1 MSVRA
6 KYSLVFLFLA
16 LFAHVSIMDLFFVSY
31 SGPVFLWEENLA
43 IRTVVV
49 HIICALL
56 SALSYK
62 LFAYIRKDAVKGRIV
77 LSDKVLIICS
87 IALVFSIIFTISQ

>member
-1 MSVRA
+1 MSFRT
-6 KYSLVFLFLA
+6 KYPIILLFIA

-31 SGPVFLWEENLA
+31 SGPVFLWDDNLQLKT
-43 IRTVVV
+43 IVV
-49 HIICALL
+49 HLLIALI

-62 LFAYIRKDAVKGRIV
+62 LFGFIRRDARKGKLF

-87 IALVFSIIFTISQ
+87 AALMFSIIFTISM